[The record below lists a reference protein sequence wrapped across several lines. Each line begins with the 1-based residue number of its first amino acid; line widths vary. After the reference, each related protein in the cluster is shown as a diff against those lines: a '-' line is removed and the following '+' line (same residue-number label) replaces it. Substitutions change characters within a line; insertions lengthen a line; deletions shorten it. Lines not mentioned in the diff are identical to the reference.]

1 MLHALRTRLSSRL
14 LIPGVVA
21 LLCASSLPVPAVAAD
36 APVLPAAPAPAHAAA
51 GSVAATDQFIVKFKD
66 SAAAGSALRK
76 ESSTA
81 VAREV
86 GVPVSDIRGTAAG
99 ARVLRASRS
108 LDTAETEKALAALKA
123 DPAVEYAEPDSRM
136 YPAATPNDPLYP
148 QQWALGDASGGMR
161 LPGAWTAT
169 KGAGVVVAVVDT
181 GITSHPDLNASVL
194 PGYDMMSDP
203 AYSRDS
209 NGRDANPRDEGDWT
223 AAGMC
228 GDGIPASPSSW
239 HGTQVAGII
248 AATTNNGMG
257 LAGVAPEAKILP
269 VRALGPCGGYLSDIT
284 DGIIWAAGGSIAG
297 LPSNPT
303 PARVIN
309 LSLGATQPCSAT
321 FQNAVDFAYGTG
333 AAVVAAA
340 GNENMLA
347 SSSSPANCQN
357 VISVAA
363 VSRGG
368 YLAPY
373 SNYGSTV
380 DVAAPGGDMT
390 QTSQDGIAVAFNF
403 GTTTPVV
410 SEAYAASE
418 GTSMAAPHASGLA
431 ALLMSRLGDLATPA
445 NVETRMKSTA
455 KNYSWACGTKGCG
468 SGALDATAALN
479 FQPDRTITGT
489 TPTISGQAVVG
500 NYLSAVVQNWTPSD
514 ITYSYQWKR
523 NGTPIPGAQAVG
535 YQLQPADVGTTLTV
549 TVTGSRFFGASVSLT
564 SAPTAAVAPATV
576 TAPYDPVI
584 TGQAI
589 VGGTLTANPGVWQP
603 APVALSY
610 QWLRA
615 GASISGATAS
625 TYTVTADDKGKTLA
639 VRVTGTKDAYVSAQR
654 TSAST
659 ATVATGAVPAPVQ
672 FTDKIGALNDTYTV
686 PSATGVEYL
695 VAGNVVPAG
704 IYAGTGTVSVTSRAT
719 AGYAL
724 VAGQASSWTFTFSPV
739 VFNDITSASAFHT
752 EIDWLGLKGITEGW
766 TLSDGTRVFRPA
778 EQVNRDQ
785 MAAFLFRLAGSPA
798 DFVPPAESP
807 FADVPTTHHFY
818 KEISWL
824 AKQGISKGWEEADH
838 SWTFRPASTVN
849 RDQMAAFL
857 YRHYVY
863 LHPDAPGFVPETT
876 SPFADIPVTHN
887 FYKEISWL
895 AKEGISNGWTEED
908 GSTTFRPAASI
919 LRDQMAAFMYR
930 YKVQP

>member
-1 MLHALRTRLSSRL
+1 
-14 LIPGVVA
+14 VA
-21 LLCASSLPVPAVAAD
+21 LLCASSLPLPAVAAD
-36 APVLPAAPAPAHAAA
+36 APVLPVAPAPAHAAA
-51 GSVAATDQFIVKFKD
+51 NSVAATDQFIVKFKE
-66 SAAAGSALRK
+66 SAVPGSALRK
-76 ESSTA
+76 ESFST
-81 VAREV
+81 VTRDV
-86 GVPVSDIRGTAAG
+86 GVPVSDVRATGAG
-99 ARVLRASRS
+99 ARVVRAERL
-108 LDTAETEKALAALKA
+108 LDSAETEQVLAALKA

-148 QQWALGDASGGMR
+148 QQWALGDSSGGMR
-161 LPGAWTAT
+161 LPDAWTAT

-181 GITSHPDLNASVL
+181 GITSHADLNANVL

-248 AATTNNGMG
+248 AATTNNGVG

-321 FQNAVDFAYGTG
+321 LQNAVDFAYGTG

-340 GNENMLA
+340 GNENMPA

-363 VSRGG
+363 VTRGG

-373 SNYGSTV
+373 SNYGSAV

-390 QTSQDGIAVAFNF
+390 QTSQDGIAVAFNY
-403 GTTTPVV
+403 GTTTAVA

-431 ALLMSRLGDLATPA
+431 ALLTSRLGDMATPA

-455 KNYSWACGTKGCG
+455 KNYAWACGTNGCG

-479 FQPDRTITGT
+479 FRPDRYITGT
-489 TPTISGQAVVG
+489 SPTISGQAVVG
-500 NYLSAVVQNWTPSD
+500 NYLSAVAQNWTPSD
-514 ITYSYQWKR
+514 ITYSYQWNR
-523 NGTPIPGAQAVG
+523 NGTPIPAAQAVG
-535 YQLQPADVGTTLTV
+535 YQLQPADVGAALTV

-564 SAPTAAVAPATV
+564 SAPTARVAPATV

-584 TGQAI
+584 SGQAI
-589 VGGTLTANPGVWQP
+589 EGGVLTANPGAWQP
-603 APVALSY
+603 APVSLSY

-615 GASISGATAS
+615 GAPIPGAVTS
-625 TYTVTADDKGKTLA
+625 TYTVTADDMGKTLA
-639 VRVTGTKDAYVSAQR
+639 VRVTGTKDAYLSAQR

-659 ATVATGAVPAPVQ
+659 ATVATGAAPPPVQ
-672 FTDKIGALNDTYTV
+672 FTDKIGSTNDTYTV
-686 PSATGVEYL
+686 PSAAGVEYL
-695 VAGNVVPAG
+695 AAGKVVSPG
-704 IYAGTGTVSVTSRAT
+704 TYPGTGTVTVTSRAT

-724 VAGQASSWTFTFSPV
+724 VAGNASSWTFTFSPV
-739 VFNDITSASAFHT
+739 VFNDITSASAFHS
-752 EIDWLGLKGITEGW
+752 EIDWLALNGITEGW
-766 TLSDGTRVFRPA
+766 TLSDGTRVFRSA
-778 EQVNRDQ
+778 QQVNRDQ
-785 MAAFLFRLAGSPA
+785 MAAFLFRLAGSPE
-798 DFVPPAESP
+798 DFVPPAQSP

-818 KEISWL
+818 KQISWL
-824 AKQGISKGWEEADH
+824 ATQGISKGWEEADH
-838 SWTFRPASTVN
+838 TWTFRPASTVN

-857 YRHYVY
+857 YRHYVH
-863 LHPDAPGFVPETT
+863 LHPGAPEYVPEAT
-876 SPFADIPVTHN
+876 SPFADVPITHN

-895 AKEGISNGWTEED
+895 AKQGISNGWPEAD
-908 GSTTFRPAASI
+908 GSKTFRPAASI

-930 YKVQP
+930 YAMQR